1 MSKGDAG
8 DVYSR
13 EMLEKF
19 YRMRRA
25 PEKPMAPERPS
36 RAPER
41 PKAQEQKPPEKPK
54 EEKPKEA
61 EEAFPGLD
69 QWKGKK
75 VRIHLRNGSVF
86 EGVPYEIYRYE
97 IFLDL
102 GGKKVDIFKH
112 AIDYAELIEG

>member
-54 EEKPKEA
+54 EEKPSRMEGI
-61 EEAFPGLD
+61 EG
-69 QWKGKK
+69 WVGRK
-75 VRIHLRNGSVF
+75 VRITMRNGQVF
-86 EGVPYEIYRYE
+86 EGLLECAWKFEVL
-97 IFLDL
+97 LDS
-102 GGKKVDIFKH
+102 GNKKVDLFKH
-112 AIDYAELIEG
+112 AIDMVELLD